1 MLPEVRVARIV
12 EAIGRYGSGRLSC
25 LEAAEVLGMS
35 ERHFRRLRDRYEAE
49 GAEGLIDR
57 RRGRASGRRAPV
69 DQIEWLLEQYRT
81 RYWDFTTKHFHE
93 HLVCDHGFAYGYTW
107 TKLQLQRA
115 GLVKPAKRRGVHR
128 RRRPRRPLPGML
140 VFQDAS
146 PFRWLAALDRELD
159 LVASMDDA
167 TSEVYSAFLVEEEST
182 HSSFRGLQ
190 ETIEAKGLFC
200 SFYTD
205 RGSHYFV
212 TPKAG
217 GKVDKERPTQVGRAL
232 SQLGIE
238 HIPSYS
244 PQARGRVERLFGTLQ
259 NRLPQELRLAG
270 ISDIEAANRYIREV
284 FLPAFNAQFAV
295 PAAEPGSAFVAYLG
309 PELTDILSIQEA
321 RQVQNDI
328 TVRYHGLLL
337 QIPEQSHRRHFVKA
351 SVRVH
356 EYPDGTLAVFHGPRC
371 LGRYDQQG
379 NLETDKSSLRAAY
392 IRSATKPVDKW
403 KAAPRLPTSPQAQQQ
418 QRTFNV
424 LPNPDIFTCH

>member
-140 VFQDAS
+140 VFQ
-146 PFRWLAALDRELD
+146 
-159 LVASMDDA
+159 
-167 TSEVYSAFLVEEEST
+167 
-182 HSSFRGLQ
+182 

-321 RQVQNDI
+321 RQVQNDN

-379 NLETDKSSLRAAY
+379 NLETDKSSLRAA
-392 IRSATKPVDKW
+392 
-403 KAAPRLPTSPQAQQQ
+403 
-418 QRTFNV
+418 
-424 LPNPDIFTCH
+424 

>member
-1 MLPEVRVARIV
+1 
-12 EAIGRYGSGRLSC
+12 
-25 LEAAEVLGMS
+25 MS

-182 HSSFRGLQ
+182 HSSFRGL
-190 ETIEAKGLFC
+190 
-200 SFYTD
+200 
-205 RGSHYFV
+205 
-212 TPKAG
+212 
-217 GKVDKERPTQVGRAL
+217 
-232 SQLGIE
+232 
-238 HIPSYS
+238 
-244 PQARGRVERLFGTLQ
+244 
-259 NRLPQELRLAG
+259 
-270 ISDIEAANRYIREV
+270 
-284 FLPAFNAQFAV
+284 
-295 PAAEPGSAFVAYLG
+295 
-309 PELTDILSIQEA
+309 
-321 RQVQNDI
+321 
-328 TVRYHGLLL
+328 
-337 QIPEQSHRRHFVKA
+337 
-351 SVRVH
+351 
-356 EYPDGTLAVFHGPRC
+356 
-371 LGRYDQQG
+371 
-379 NLETDKSSLRAAY
+379 
-392 IRSATKPVDKW
+392 
-403 KAAPRLPTSPQAQQQ
+403 
-418 QRTFNV
+418 
-424 LPNPDIFTCH
+424 

>member
-93 HLVCDHGFAYGYTW
+93 HLVGDHGFAYGYTW

-284 FLPAFNAQFAV
+284 FLLAFNAQFAV

-321 RQVQNDI
+321 RQVQNDN

-337 QIPEQSHRRHFVKA
+337 QIPNSPTAGTSSRPASASMNIPTARSLSSTAPDASDATIRR
-351 SVRVH
+351 
-356 EYPDGTLAVFHGPRC
+356 
-371 LGRYDQQG
+371 
-379 NLETDKSSLRAAY
+379 
-392 IRSATKPVDKW
+392 ATSK
-403 KAAPRLPTSPQAQQQ
+403 PTSQAYGPPKSA
-418 QRTFNV
+418 RRLIPTA
-424 LPNPDIFTCH
+424 LIIDLKSPNLSFRWT

>member
-35 ERHFRRLRDRYEAE
+35 ERHFRRLRDRYEA
-49 GAEGLIDR
+49 AEGLIDR

-146 PFRWLAALDRELD
+146 PFRWLAALDRELM
-159 LVASMDDA
+159 LEHGRCHERRPFRRKAR
-167 TSEVYSAFLVEEEST
+167 TP
-182 HSSFRGLQ
+182 RGLQ

-205 RGSHYFV
+205 RGSH
-212 TPKAG
+212 
-217 GKVDKERPTQVGRAL
+217 
-232 SQLGIE
+232 
-238 HIPSYS
+238 
-244 PQARGRVERLFGTLQ
+244 
-259 NRLPQELRLAG
+259 
-270 ISDIEAANRYIREV
+270 
-284 FLPAFNAQFAV
+284 
-295 PAAEPGSAFVAYLG
+295 
-309 PELTDILSIQEA
+309 
-321 RQVQNDI
+321 
-328 TVRYHGLLL
+328 
-337 QIPEQSHRRHFVKA
+337 
-351 SVRVH
+351 
-356 EYPDGTLAVFHGPRC
+356 
-371 LGRYDQQG
+371 
-379 NLETDKSSLRAAY
+379 
-392 IRSATKPVDKW
+392 
-403 KAAPRLPTSPQAQQQ
+403 TS
-418 QRTFNV
+418 
-424 LPNPDIFTCH
+424 

>member
-107 TKLQLQRA
+107 TKLQLQRGGSGEA
-115 GLVKPAKRRGVHR
+115 GEAPRGAPPAAAQATASRHAGVPGRLALPLACGVGPRAGPGGEHGRCHERGLFGLSGGGGKHALE
-128 RRRPRRPLPGML
+128 LPGAPG
-140 VFQDAS
+140 D
-146 PFRWLAALDRELD
+146 DRGEGS
-159 LVASMDDA
+159 V
-167 TSEVYSAFLVEEEST
+167 
-182 HSSFRGLQ
+182 LQ
-190 ETIEAKGLFC
+190 LLH
-200 SFYTD
+200 
-205 RGSHYFV
+205 RPGSHYFV

-309 PELTDILSIQEA
+309 PELTDILSSRKPVRSRTTTPCAITGCSCRSPNSPTAGTSSRPASASMNIPTA
-321 RQVQNDI
+321 RSLSSTAPDASDATISRATSKPTSQA
-328 TVRYHGLLL
+328 YG
-337 QIPEQSHRRHFVKA
+337 PPKSARRPSLWISGK
-351 SVRVH
+351 
-356 EYPDGTLAVFHGPRC
+356 P
-371 LGRYDQQG
+371 
-379 NLETDKSSLRAAY
+379 LRAFPLPH
-392 IRSATKPVDKW
+392 RPTT
-403 KAAPRLPTSPQAQQQ
+403 AA
-418 QRTFNV
+418 
-424 LPNPDIFTCH
+424 DI

>member
-1 MLPEVRVARIV
+1 
-12 EAIGRYGSGRLSC
+12 
-25 LEAAEVLGMS
+25 
-35 ERHFRRLRDRYEAE
+35 
-49 GAEGLIDR
+49 
-57 RRGRASGRRAPV
+57 
-69 DQIEWLLEQYRT
+69 
-81 RYWDFTTKHFHE
+81 
-93 HLVCDHGFAYGYTW
+93 
-107 TKLQLQRA
+107 
-115 GLVKPAKRRGVHR
+115 
-128 RRRPRRPLPGML
+128 ML
-140 VFQDAS
+140 VFQ
-146 PFRWLAALDRELD
+146 RLALPLACGVDQLD

-295 PAAEPGSAFVAYLG
+295 PAAEPGSAFVPTSG
-309 PELTDILSIQEA
+309 PTSF
-321 RQVQNDI
+321 
-328 TVRYHGLLL
+328 
-337 QIPEQSHRRHFVKA
+337 QSR
-351 SVRVH
+351 
-356 EYPDGTLAVFHGPRC
+356 
-371 LGRYDQQG
+371 
-379 NLETDKSSLRAAY
+379 
-392 IRSATKPVDKW
+392 KPVRSRTTTPC
-403 KAAPRLPTSPQAQQQ
+403 AITGCSCNPRTVPPPALRQG
-418 QRTFNV
+418 QR
-424 LPNPDIFTCH
+424 PRP